1 MTANEKQNKSTDD
14 CFSGT
19 MNPNQTRAFFALQA
33 AKNGNVNQ
41 KMCML
46 FGEISRN
53 VNNYTLNLV
62 HPFTDTSVDY
72 PTCVDFEH
80 NLPNYDSTIYIPSQN
95 ITYSINQSAWIKA
108 ERINNPK
115 ITASNNNSQQQPVSP
130 PAQTAVNPNPL
141 TPVTNTYIPPQT
153 NEPVAPII
161 GAPSANTMNGGGFFS
176 CPPTLSC

>member
-1 MTANEKQNKSTDD
+1 MK
-14 CFSGT
+14 FVVY
-19 MNPNQTRAFFALQA
+19 RA
-33 AKNGNVNQ
+33 
-41 KMCML
+41 
-46 FGEISRN
+46 
-53 VNNYTLNLV
+53 
-62 HPFTDTSVDY
+62 
-72 PTCVDFEH
+72 
-80 NLPNYDSTIYIPSQN
+80 QN
-95 ITYSINQSAWIKA
+95 ITYSINKSAWIKA

-115 ITASNNNSQQQPVSP
+115 ITPSNNNSQQQPVSP

>member
-46 FGEISRN
+46 FGEITRN

-95 ITYSINQSAWIKA
+95 IRPLAKV
-108 ERINNPK
+108 K
-115 ITASNNNSQQQPVSP
+115 I
-130 PAQTAVNPNPL
+130 
-141 TPVTNTYIPPQT
+141 
-153 NEPVAPII
+153 
-161 GAPSANTMNGGGFFS
+161 
-176 CPPTLSC
+176 